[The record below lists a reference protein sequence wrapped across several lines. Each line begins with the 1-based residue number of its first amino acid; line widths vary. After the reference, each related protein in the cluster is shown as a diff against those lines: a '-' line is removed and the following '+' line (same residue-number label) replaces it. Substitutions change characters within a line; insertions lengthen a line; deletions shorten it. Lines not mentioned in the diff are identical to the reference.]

1 MRILID
7 LTHPVDVHFFLR
19 PLRLWR
25 DAGHEVLLV
34 ARDKDVLLPL
44 LAELELA
51 HAPLGRAGRGA
62 LGLGVEWLTRVAA
75 LARLM
80 RRERPDVACGFGA
93 TFVVPAARLLG
104 VRSVAFTDTEQARL
118 SNALTLPLASL
129 TCTPRC
135 YPVRVRGPQLRFEG
149 YKELAYLAPRYFTP
163 DPGALALAGLAAG
176 EPYVFVRTV
185 AWRSGHDFFDH
196 GFTDARAVVDRLGRH
211 ARVVLSAEGP
221 LPADL
226 EPLRYR
232 GPLAAIHHLLAFA
245 RLYLGESA
253 TMGAESAVLG
263 TPALVVSTS
272 RRSYL
277 DDLEQRYGLA
287 RTFSHPGQ
295 GQDQALAAAEALL
308 ADPATGATWQG
319 RRARMLAEQEDVVAF
334 VAEAV
339 AGRRRS

>member
-75 LARLM
+75 LAGLM

-104 VRSVAFTDTEQARL
+104 VRSVAFTDTEQARF

-135 YPVRVRGPQLRFEG
+135 YPVRLRGPQLRFEG

-163 DPGALALAGLAAG
+163 DAAVLGRAGLSVD
-176 EPYVFVRTV
+176 EPFVFVRTV

-196 GFTDARAVVDRLGRH
+196 GFTDTRAAVNRLGRH

-232 GPLAAIHHLLAFA
+232 GPLAAIHHVLAFA
-245 RLYLGESA
+245 RLFVGESA

-277 DDLEQRYGLA
+277 DELERRYGLV
-287 RTFSHPGQ
+287 RTFSKSRGSQ
-295 GQDQALAAAEALL
+295 AEALASAEALL
-308 ADPATGATWQG
+308 ADPATGPVWQA
-319 RRARMLAEQEDVVAF
+319 RRESMLAEQEDVAAF

-339 AGRRRS
+339 TGRPGP